1 MIKIYKS
8 EIEAGIGD
16 LVKGSASIA
25 YTQPLR
31 QSKLSDELQSKASKF
46 FSEQKLTKAFNVD
59 GLFFTDFVLVS
70 TIWNLNDDV
79 FDPEEVWMARNTPV
93 HKPSNINHVERDII
107 GHITS
112 SYPIYNNLDEVQV
125 ISEDTALDDL
135 PEIYHLINSGVIY
148 TEWEDKVYEQRVHEV
163 IEQIKAGTKYVSME
177 CRFKGFDYAVMA
189 PNGAMSL
196 VARNSE
202 TAFLSKYLRC
212 YGGKGEYEGYRIGR
226 LLRNIRFTAHGYV
239 NEPANPQSIIF
250 KQDKNDISAKFDK
263 TNPLILKDGV
273 YSLQMPKTSKA
284 NLNKEFDNMNEL
296 EQKVAELTAQL
307 ETLTASLEAAKA
319 ENEKLVSE
327 LKSVSEAKSSLDEEL
342 KVIRANEKKAKRVA
356 FLVEGGVAK
365 EAAEA
370 KVAAFENL
378 TDEQFTLVANE
389 VIEAAK
395 KDKELKD
402 AKDKAKSEA
411 EAEAKKKADEEAK
424 KKAEDEAKAALDK
437 KPEDVIIPQDDD
449 SEDMKKT
456 RASIS
461 ELFSQMLQAK
471 AKKNN
476 KN

>member
-1 MIKIYKS
+1 MIKVYKS

-16 LVKGSASIA
+16 LVKTSASIA
-25 YTQPLR
+25 YTQPLKP
-31 QSKLSDELQSKASKF
+31 SNLTDELKSIASQQFADLGK
-46 FSEQKLTKAFNVD
+46 KVNVD
-59 GLFFTDFVLVS
+59 GIFATDFVLVS

-79 FDPEEVWMARNTPV
+79 FDPEEVWIARSTPV
-93 HKPSNINHVERDII
+93 HKPSNINHIERDII

-112 SYPIYNNLDEVQV
+112 CYPIYNNLDEVQV
-125 ISEDTALDDL
+125 IPEDTALDDL

-148 TEWEDKVYEQRVHEV
+148 TEWEDKEFEQRVHEV
-163 IEQIKAGTKYVSME
+163 IEQIKANKKFVSME

-189 PNGAMSL
+189 SNGAMNL
-196 VARNSE
+196 ITRNSE

-239 NEPANPQSIIF
+239 DEPANPQSIIF
-250 KQDKNDISAKFDK
+250 KQDKNDVSAKFDK

-273 YSLQMPKTSKA
+273 YSLQMPKASKD

-296 EQKVAELTAQL
+296 EQKVAELTAQIN
-307 ETLTASLEAAKA
+307 TLTASLEAAKA

-356 FLVEGGVAK
+356 FLVEGGVEK
-365 EAAEA
+365 EVAET

-378 TDEQFTLVANE
+378 SDDQFTLVAND

-395 KDKELKD
+395 KDKELKE
-402 AKDKAKSEA
+402 AKEKAKREA
-411 EAEAKKKADEEAK
+411 EAEAKKKAEDEAK
-424 KKAEDEAKAALDK
+424 KKADDEAKAALDK
-437 KPEDVIIPQDDD
+437 KPEDIVIPQDDD

-461 ELFSQMLQAK
+461 DLFGQMLQAK
-471 AKKNN
+471 ANKNKKN
-476 KN
+476 